1 MPYDPRT
8 GRMITDEQAERLAE
22 EAGRPAPPPRPEA
35 EPTVGDR
42 FTSGVRTALDVIH
55 RMQGMA
61 AGQEPWPWESR
72 VDFSQP
78 PAEGEFWKTI
88 HQRALA
94 SSVPLVLQQHG
105 LQQFAM
111 PPLPRK
117 TTAEIL
123 DIPLRVPRGVVAAG
137 GEALRRLRMDE
148 AQASP
153 GYYGR
158 EFARHVLHNQEG
170 SVLNLIE
177 PPWGPRALLKGAAP
191 SLFEAPETDLFT
203 IGEELARGPH
213 ISEPRWWSLAAGE
226 AFTYAP
232 ILPLLAFSY
241 GPGTRGSMQ
250 RIGARAATRATS
262 GLRRLRFAEEE
273 AFGRVSDAQFIES
286 GFTKRVLPDEAW
298 QSWDVVGPKVHGA
311 LRSAVDR
318 WWGERANIGANLRK
332 ARDQGRTVLPE
343 EVSSQLAEVT
353 GRMHEEVTTALRD
366 AGLGATT
373 ADAAATLFGNEVA
386 WGTATGVRFLG
397 LRLGRRP
404 NPRGIGERLRTSG
417 VTTTGASVAE
427 MRGVRGDPGLL
438 DDLFDRGAIT
448 RTMEDLGIVSRTPD
462 PVYSEAPYSRIVQDV
477 EYYTRSSRRA
487 RQLLDADALEVLRE
501 TEAQPKWAAETQ
513 VEVNLRNSRIA
524 LAAEVRA
531 KQEAL
536 AELEAAVERQAPAEA
551 PVPTLPTDLPAG
563 AFGRGTVTPGVRG
576 DVGALADVA
585 GRFGLERP
593 EASLLEPMEPP
604 AAPAQQVPV
613 VQALEQTYGTTTDA
627 ADAAFLLPDGRMIRR
642 RPGLAAWAHHEML
655 REVTGKPSFEG
666 VANETGMV
674 RMGIDVDPA
683 SGSRAL
689 RVEMW
694 SKPTEQQIRA
704 LQQAAKEADRIDV
717 DMRGGVRAEADWSA
731 DPVLPT
737 SMVDLSRAIE
747 EFWPAAPAQQE
758 APGASASVVEGT
770 SLPPAPEEA
779 PRGAQAAQPTPEQ
792 AEAPATETQLLHMT
806 QEEFAARP
814 PEGYTWRPGKRNEAS
829 RKTDESGQP
838 YTELGPKFFELDPD
852 VRADIL
858 EHEGGHDLD
867 TLWLD
872 AGIDALGWQL
882 LEQNALDDMVNKPN
896 YPEGERIPGE
906 TWHLYGGNRTPGEAI
921 ADAYRDYLRRPEEF
935 RKRATPQLQ
944 EAMASYFAEY
954 QQQAQAAQP
963 TPEQA
968 EAPAEEPV
976 YVQTDRQMLDELLRK
991 RDNAQARRRKA
1002 QARLA
1007 KLKADRE
1014 RRGAQG
1020 ATGMARARAKRTE
1033 AEYERRKDRAFSEET
1048 SLTKLIEDLQRRVS
1062 SYEKSVEAPAPTARD
1077 LTGQHKTRTWPH
1089 MYVHN
1094 KMGWWQDA
1102 AWQIGNALPEGAEFA
1117 MLPEEELPTYTLAAL
1132 VTSEPLPADF
1142 AFDLGLKEMDAPP
1155 EYPDEYEEAPAALPQ
1170 PGERVVMRE
1179 ARTGREEVGQ
1189 VLADPETGE
1198 PWVFAAT
1205 DGTPVVNFERDNGT
1219 VTAVPWVADPA
1230 IVSFE
1235 QAPQEAPSA
1244 REQLGIPDAPP
1255 VLTDDAARAAVSRN
1269 IRTLNAALD
1278 HVLPQLARMVEVHPA
1293 DAPEHINALQIQ
1305 RMARSARAARFVTDG
1320 ALPAEGQPNF
1330 DAIYARAE
1338 ELLAEVAEARATGE
1352 QLRAEDE
1359 LADVMAVA
1367 RALDDNLYNAL
1378 VTQGIPQADAEAAG
1392 KRAAA
1397 GYLLLHQDVLDR
1409 VNHAEDAAEGSAAV
1423 QANLSPQTVE
1433 DLQCL
1438 MALKQEALTQALGI
1452 LGSEMQ
1458 PPTLEQFTLASEEG
1472 EATPREQAQAM
1483 LDDAEVLPG
1492 EHPVETIIR
1501 EAAEQVGGVADE
1513 ATRSLAREAEAERL
1527 RIEIER
1533 DMAELDRL
1541 TEGSATYPDTKAAEF
1556 ERLTNYKAEQRRRAG
1571 VRDAAHQQWERLKD
1585 VWQRKDLYFLKHPGV
1600 RKDKT
1605 VGLMKLET
1613 RTLGLIEQVKKRAIA
1628 IFQRPHGEMPLTD
1641 EELYAVT
1648 DLLTLR
1654 QAGGTVQE
1662 QLQSVL
1668 GPAVAEAV
1676 VEQGA
1681 IAPDGTINT
1690 SALPK
1695 TERRI
1700 FEVADELREL
1710 FDDLYWGRKGFPS
1723 FKQLAE
1729 RLYDYRRFGQKA
1741 LEEAPARPEPVP
1753 GYFPQPDLAPRSPDD
1768 LAWLMDTLQL
1778 GRMAATATAPLGG
1791 AAQLN
1796 EEGLGPQVH
1805 DRYSLELGQLR
1816 EQEGRHARRPDITR
1830 RRRHRTRAEHDE
1842 AKIEQGERD
1851 IDAGVAEPNILVATI
1866 YYIHNFGALHTAV
1879 NVYEWIH
1886 ENAATRMDV
1895 EFDPA
1900 LGPEVLGDLL
1910 RRGWGPPRPY
1920 GIELAGTEDFVL
1932 PPEEQG
1938 VINGIVAKGTLPS
1951 IFSHHFARKILA
1963 PMRDIFWAMT
1973 WVPLQ
1978 TLTFWTTQAVELGS
1992 TMLFTGAAA
2001 KLPALAAGFAVATRI
2016 YARDIIGLAETCH
2029 PTTWLAEQKLLHARA
2044 QEKLW
2049 AALTKHLKLDEAT
2062 LAALKQG
2069 AQDFN
2074 LTEGSVSAAQHE
2086 QLEKLLSAF
2095 NLHKKEIDAI
2105 WHGMTGF
2112 VFGIDSF
2119 ARMWAFCSLV
2129 AQGHSMDEAGK
2140 LVRENSA
2147 NYDVRSPWYE
2157 LLSNIAFYSTW
2168 LMQRAEQFGS
2178 LAYKRPAILYIFA
2191 QSDEDKERF
2200 MGFSAGWQ
2208 PLVEAGLWWGI
2219 DDPTLFPVKR
2229 THPMVREIGDFLATT
2244 KFLEEKNGYQLFYA
2258 PFRLPLLDFGSTVQG
2273 ITQDPFGEVG
2283 RMSVPVVRMIQEA
2296 ASGNADAND
2305 LLKQVPGVGPW
2316 VRASER
2322 TPWETWLRLTLNV
2335 GPMQMLVDDPP
2346 LSFWEGV
2353 VNEERTPEYARANAG
2368 DWKKAQRLLDMGVPR
2383 SQTDAGQYEVEM
2395 MQFLYLLEK
2404 GKRRY
2409 GVPIYAGNVPDAVNK
2424 LTPEGAE
2431 RVIEAID
2438 AGEWIVSRPSE
2449 TPQQFRK
2456 RLEEELAQRR
2466 PEEAGKAPVGPMTP
2480 DEQRGGIAA
2489 TVSRMLRPVT
2499 MEGVTP

>member
-1 MPYDPRT
+1 
-8 GRMITDEQAERLAE
+8 
-22 EAGRPAPPPRPEA
+22 
-35 EPTVGDR
+35 
-42 FTSGVRTALDVIH
+42 
-55 RMQGMA
+55 
-61 AGQEPWPWESR
+61 
-72 VDFSQP
+72 
-78 PAEGEFWKTI
+78 
-88 HQRALA
+88 
-94 SSVPLVLQQHG
+94 
-105 LQQFAM
+105 
-111 PPLPRK
+111 
-117 TTAEIL
+117 
-123 DIPLRVPRGVVAAG
+123 
-137 GEALRRLRMDE
+137 
-148 AQASP
+148 
-153 GYYGR
+153 
-158 EFARHVLHNQEG
+158 
-170 SVLNLIE
+170 
-177 PPWGPRALLKGAAP
+177 
-191 SLFEAPETDLFT
+191 
-203 IGEELARGPH
+203 
-213 ISEPRWWSLAAGE
+213 
-226 AFTYAP
+226 
-232 ILPLLAFSY
+232 
-241 GPGTRGSMQ
+241 
-250 RIGARAATRATS
+250 
-262 GLRRLRFAEEE
+262 
-273 AFGRVSDAQFIES
+273 
-286 GFTKRVLPDEAW
+286 
-298 QSWDVVGPKVHGA
+298 
-311 LRSAVDR
+311 
-318 WWGERANIGANLRK
+318 
-332 ARDQGRTVLPE
+332 
-343 EVSSQLAEVT
+343 
-353 GRMHEEVTTALRD
+353 
-366 AGLGATT
+366 
-373 ADAAATLFGNEVA
+373 
-386 WGTATGVRFLG
+386 
-397 LRLGRRP
+397 
-404 NPRGIGERLRTSG
+404 
-417 VTTTGASVAE
+417 
-427 MRGVRGDPGLL
+427 
-438 DDLFDRGAIT
+438 
-448 RTMEDLGIVSRTPD
+448 
-462 PVYSEAPYSRIVQDV
+462 
-477 EYYTRSSRRA
+477 
-487 RQLLDADALEVLRE
+487 
-501 TEAQPKWAAETQ
+501 
-513 VEVNLRNSRIA
+513 
-524 LAAEVRA
+524 
-531 KQEAL
+531 
-536 AELEAAVERQAPAEA
+536 
-551 PVPTLPTDLPAG
+551 
-563 AFGRGTVTPGVRG
+563 
-576 DVGALADVA
+576 
-585 GRFGLERP
+585 
-593 EASLLEPMEPP
+593 
-604 AAPAQQVPV
+604 
-613 VQALEQTYGTTTDA
+613 
-627 ADAAFLLPDGRMIRR
+627 
-642 RPGLAAWAHHEML
+642 
-655 REVTGKPSFEG
+655 
-666 VANETGMV
+666 
-674 RMGIDVDPA
+674 
-683 SGSRAL
+683 
-689 RVEMW
+689 
-694 SKPTEQQIRA
+694 
-704 LQQAAKEADRIDV
+704 
-717 DMRGGVRAEADWSA
+717 
-731 DPVLPT
+731 
-737 SMVDLSRAIE
+737 
-747 EFWPAAPAQQE
+747 
-758 APGASASVVEGT
+758 
-770 SLPPAPEEA
+770 
-779 PRGAQAAQPTPEQ
+779 
-792 AEAPATETQLLHMT
+792 
-806 QEEFAARP
+806 
-814 PEGYTWRPGKRNEAS
+814 
-829 RKTDESGQP
+829 
-838 YTELGPKFFELDPD
+838 
-852 VRADIL
+852 
-858 EHEGGHDLD
+858 
-867 TLWLD
+867 
-872 AGIDALGWQL
+872 
-882 LEQNALDDMVNKPN
+882 
-896 YPEGERIPGE
+896 
-906 TWHLYGGNRTPGEAI
+906 
-921 ADAYRDYLRRPEEF
+921 
-935 RKRATPQLQ
+935 
-944 EAMASYFAEY
+944 
-954 QQQAQAAQP
+954 
-963 TPEQA
+963 
-968 EAPAEEPV
+968 
-976 YVQTDRQMLDELLRK
+976 
-991 RDNAQARRRKA
+991 
-1002 QARLA
+1002 
-1007 KLKADRE
+1007 
-1014 RRGAQG
+1014 
-1020 ATGMARARAKRTE
+1020 
-1033 AEYERRKDRAFSEET
+1033 
-1048 SLTKLIEDLQRRVS
+1048 
-1062 SYEKSVEAPAPTARD
+1062 
-1077 LTGQHKTRTWPH
+1077 
-1089 MYVHN
+1089 
-1094 KMGWWQDA
+1094 
-1102 AWQIGNALPEGAEFA
+1102 
-1117 MLPEEELPTYTLAAL
+1117 
-1132 VTSEPLPADF
+1132 
-1142 AFDLGLKEMDAPP
+1142 
-1155 EYPDEYEEAPAALPQ
+1155 
-1170 PGERVVMRE
+1170 MRE